1 MLIKKLLEKRKDEF
15 NGLEIDEF
23 VKLKSKM

>member
-15 NGLEIDEF
+15 NGLEIDKF